1 VWLSSGDAFSS
12 SFHRRLMCTEYL
24 TSMEDSTRLGLA
36 LLSVPV
42 AVVACGVLIGLLGR
56 LITGRRDD

>member
-1 VWLSSGDAFSS
+1 
-12 SFHRRLMCTEYL
+12 MCTEYL